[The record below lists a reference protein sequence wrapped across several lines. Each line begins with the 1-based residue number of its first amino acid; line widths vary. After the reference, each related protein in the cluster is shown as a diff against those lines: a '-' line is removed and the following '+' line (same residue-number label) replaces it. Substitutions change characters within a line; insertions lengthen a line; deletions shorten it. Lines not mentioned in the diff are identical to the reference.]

1 MNCDSAVHLVADIF
15 AFIHKDPPTLAA
27 PSEIAP
33 VLEQTIADK
42 RIDRDMTETNEI
54 NRKQPETRV
63 LYEADGICS
72 TYITTD
78 TPATFDPPSGE
89 FSFVGCRNGQ
99 LRLSTGDG
107 AELVRRNDIVLV
119 GPRNTACRFELD
131 AGAEVFCLAI
141 RTDTIGTMVRIDR
154 KLMQVG
160 LKLHAGHVIHLH
172 NCDMQLMD
180 AYGRIL
186 DLKFGN
192 RHHFSHETIRNII
205 GAVVYDFLAAALDC
219 AGRSETGPALY
230 SSADKLFFRF
240 VEMLNE
246 GEPVSRKVG
255 HYADRL
261 CITPKYLSTVC
272 HHVAGRTAT
281 DIINQKIRE
290 QIRHYL
296 EHTDQPIKDIALRL
310 DFPNIQFFG
319 KYVRRQL
326 GCSPKAYRAAMGRT
340 AD

>member
-107 AELVRRNDIVLV
+107 ADRLGRNDIVLV

-131 AGAEVFCLAI
+131 AGAEV
-141 RTDTIGTMVRIDR
+141 
-154 KLMQVG
+154 
-160 LKLHAGHVIHLH
+160 
-172 NCDMQLMD
+172 N
-180 AYGRIL
+180 
-186 DLKFGN
+186 N
-192 RHHFSHETIRNII
+192 
-205 GAVVYDFLAAALDC
+205 AL
-219 AGRSETGPALY
+219 TQWQ
-230 SSADKLFFRF
+230 SAQKRA
-240 VEMLNE
+240 ELN
-246 GEPVSRKVG
+246 GRKVE
-255 HYADRL
+255 ALQTAVR
-261 CITPKYLSTVC
+261 STTLLME
-272 HHVAGRTAT
+272 HGST
-281 DIINQKIRE
+281 N
-290 QIRHYL
+290 YL
-296 EHTDQPIKDIALRL
+296 EVLTARQTLLQAQLSELSDKYDEIQAIISLYHAL
-310 DFPNIQFFG
+310 G
-319 KYVRRQL
+319 
-326 GCSPKAYRAAMGRT
+326 GGAE
-340 AD
+340 